1 MRVDLSTVD
10 VLRANSDKGKR
21 RMSRLVVGRYSFT
34 LACILLSATLSA
46 ISYAQNA
53 PVKNVAVPSSS
64 DTLLSSQLQQFFRQ
78 QYADSG
84 MQVSVQV
91 STPAARQPQCLSP
104 QFMLSPNS
112 RTWGNVSVA
121 VNCNGQKS
129 YLQTKVQVSGTY
141 WVAAKNV
148 PAGAHL
154 AQTDMQQKTGR
165 LDLLPPKAIL
175 DSQQA
180 LNGVT
185 LRNINIGQPLTL
197 SMLRRPW
204 MVHAGQEVQVQAT
217 GSGFNVSSA
226 GKAMNNAAAN
236 ESVRIR
242 MPSGVIVNGKVGS
255 DGSVTVEI

>member
-1 MRVDLSTVD
+1 
-10 VLRANSDKGKR
+10 
-21 RMSRLVVGRYSFT
+21 MSRLMMGRSGLM
-34 LACILLSATLSA
+34 LACILLGATISTL
-46 ISYAQNA
+46 SYAQNPSVKSV
-53 PVKNVAVPSSS
+53 PVSANS
-64 DTLLSSQLQQFFRQ
+64 DTLLSTQLGQFFAQ
-78 QYADSG
+78 QYANSG
-84 MQVSVQV
+84 MQVKVLV

-129 YLQTKVQVSGTY
+129 YVQTKVQVSGTY

-154 AQTDMQQKTGR
+154 AETDLQQKTGR

-175 DSQQA
+175 DSKQA
-180 LNGVT
+180 LNGIT

-204 MVHAGQEVQVQAT
+204 MVRAGQEVQVQAT

-236 ESVRIR
+236 EPVRIR
-242 MPSGVIVNGKVGS
+242 MPSGVIVNGTVGS
-255 DGSVTVEI
+255 DGAVTVEI

>member
-1 MRVDLSTVD
+1 MSVDLSPV
-10 VLRANSDKGKR
+10 VGWHKGKLLMNRLKLR
-21 RMSRLVVGRYSFT
+21 RLGIT
-34 LACILLSATLSA
+34 LGCIFLGATSGA
-46 ISYAQNA
+46 MSYAQNTQ
-53 PVKNVAVPSSS
+53 VKSVPASSNS
-64 DTLLSSQLQQFFRQ
+64 DTILSAQIQQFFRQ

-84 MQVSVQV
+84 MQVSVV
-91 STPAARQPQCLSP
+91 VNTPPARQPQCLSP

-129 YLQTKVQVSGTY
+129 YIQTKVQVSGTY

-148 PAGAHL
+148 SAGAHL
-154 AQTDMQQKTGR
+154 AATDLQQKKGR
-165 LDLLPPKAIL
+165 LDLLPPKAVL
-175 DSQQA
+175 DSKQA
-180 LNGVT
+180 INGIT
-185 LRNINIGQPLTL
+185 LRNINIGQPITL

-242 MPSGVIVNGKVGS
+242 MPSGAIVNGTVGS